1 MDDINW
7 GILQKGSLRDDMDD
21 IGVPYKRDH
30 CHDIGVLCKRD
41 QRGMI
46 WGYSAKGITEG

>member
-21 IGVPYKRDH
+21 IGVFCKRDH
-30 CHDIGVLCKRD
+30 
-41 QRGMI
+41 
-46 WGYSAKGITEG
+46 